1 MPLSSA
7 LQRTALSTVLS
18 FAAAAAIVAFP
29 PTGGTSPR
37 VAQAASHPGVS
48 AVTMRRLALP
58 SWRGRKSASIGSPI
72 AGGRWQETR

>member
-29 PTGGTSPR
+29 PAGGTIPP

-48 AVTMRRLALP
+48 DATMRRLTLP
-58 SWRGRKSASIGSPI
+58 SSQGRKSASIGSPT

>member
-1 MPLSSA
+1 MPLFSP

-29 PTGGTSPR
+29 PAGGTTPP
-37 VAQAASHPGVS
+37 VAQAASLPGVTDAPLDLAIVARS
-48 AVTMRRLALP
+48 KVRLQ
-58 SWRGRKSASIGSPI
+58 GSPT